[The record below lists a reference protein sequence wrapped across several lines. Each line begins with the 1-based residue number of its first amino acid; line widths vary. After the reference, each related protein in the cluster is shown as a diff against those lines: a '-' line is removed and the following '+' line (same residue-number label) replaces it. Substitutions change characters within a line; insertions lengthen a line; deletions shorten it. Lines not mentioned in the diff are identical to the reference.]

1 MKQDM
6 PSCGGCRTCEMVCS
20 FHHTGD
26 YNPSRSSIKILEKNN
41 GAGYLVWLL
50 EENGNDG
57 FACDRCP
64 GLDTPLCRQVCRE
77 EDDLAGILK
86 KLGVSRPSIH
96 DGSESGGS
104 CS

>member
-20 FHHTGD
+20 FHHTGE
-26 YNPSRSSIKILEKNN
+26 YAPSLSSIKILEKEN
-41 GAGYLVWLL
+41 GAGFLVLLL
-50 EENGNDG
+50 ETGGTEGL
-57 FACDRCP
+57 ACDGCR
-64 GLDTPLCRQVCRE
+64 GLDQPLCLKVCRE

-86 KLGVSRPSIH
+86 KLAASRPSIH
-96 DGSESGGS
+96 KGSESEGS